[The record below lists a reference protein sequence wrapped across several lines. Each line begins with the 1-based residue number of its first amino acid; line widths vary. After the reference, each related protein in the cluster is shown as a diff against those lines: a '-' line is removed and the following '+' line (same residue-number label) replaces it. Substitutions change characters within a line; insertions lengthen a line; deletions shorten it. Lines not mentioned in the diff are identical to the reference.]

1 MSCSKY
7 MSAPVCLIE
16 NDENGQLRVRKEAK
30 DILDGIKEP
39 VVVVSVVG
47 LYRTGKSYLMNRL
60 AGQQS
65 GFALGSTIESKTKG
79 IWMWCVPHPKKEGHA
94 LVLLDTEGLGDV
106 AKGDS
111 KNDSWIF
118 CLAVLLSSKLVY
130 NSRGTIDNTALE
142 KLHYV
147 VELTEQIK
155 IRSTKAADEEEEE
168 EDSEFVRF
176 FPSFIW
182 AVRDFTL
189 ELKMNGKKV
198 TDDGYLEFAL
208 ELKKGVSKKTRD
220 YNLPR
225 ECIKHYFPSRKCF
238 VFPFP
243 ITSHNDMPRL
253 EILQDQ
259 DLADN
264 FLEVTGHFCD
274 YVFVNSDVKRL
285 KGGHI
290 VTGRLLRHLVAIYVD
305 TISSGEVPCLENAV
319 VVLANLENQT
329 AVQEALK
336 VYQTGMEEL
345 KKTLPISIEKLT
357 CEHQKFSSMAI
368 DKFAKRS
375 FKDEK
380 MEFLKKLE
388 EDVSMCYTDLLE
400 ENKMA
405 SERKCRDLLK
415 NLFSDMNKRLQDGEY
430 SQSGGYE
437 LYKRDRDA
445 IVEHYHREPNK
456 GIRAEAVLEEFLKER
471 EPEANS
477 ILCMDNKLT
486 EKEKQMNKE
495 KENAALLEQ
504 KLKEEEEKL
513 IEKEKMM
520 ETEKARHEDRVKQMQ
535 EKFSQEKKQQQEEIE
550 KAIKSKLKEQED
562 MLKKGFEEEAYNLK
576 EEIKKLKNEKERLHG
591 GGIFKDYVMPFLC
604 PLVETVP
611 NLLVQRSMM
620 KSLAKGLRR

>member
-1 MSCSKY
+1 VFYYSTEPIC
-7 MSAPVCLIE
+7 
-16 NDENGQLRVRKEAK
+16 NRRLRVRKEAK
-30 DILDGIKEP
+30 DILDGINEP

-79 IWMWCVPHPKKEGHA
+79 IWMWCVPHPNKEGHT

-111 KNDSWIF
+111 KNDGWIF
-118 CLAVLLSSKLVY
+118 CLAVLLSSTLVY
-130 NSRGTIDNTALE
+130 NSRGTIDNTAVE

-147 VELTEQIK
+147 VELAEQIK
-155 IRSTKAADEEEEE
+155 IRSTEAADDEEEG

-182 AVRDFTL
+182 VVRDFTL
-189 ELKMNGKKV
+189 ELEIDGKK
-198 TDDGYLEFAL
+198 
-208 ELKKGVSKKTRD
+208 KIRD

-225 ECIKHYFPSRKCF
+225 ECIKRYFPSRKCF

-243 ITSHNDMPRL
+243 ATSHQDTTRL

-259 DLADN
+259 DLAQQ
-264 FLEVTGHFCD
+264 FQEFTGHFCD
-274 YVFVNSDVKRL
+274 YMFVNSDVKRL

-290 VTGRLLRHLVAIYVD
+290 VTGRLLGHLVEIYVD
-305 TISSGEVPCLENAV
+305 TISSGEVPCLDNAV

-336 VYQTGMEEL
+336 VYQGGMEE
-345 KKTLPISIEKLT
+345 KTLPISIEKLT
-357 CEHQKFSSMAI
+357 CEHQKFSSLAI
-368 DKFAKRS
+368 DKFTKRS

-380 MEFLKKLE
+380 MEYLKKLE
-388 EDVSMCYTDLLE
+388 EAVSMCYTDLLE
-400 ENKMA
+400 ENEMA

-415 NLFSDMNKRLQDGEY
+415 NLSSDMNKRLQDGEY

-437 LYKRDRDA
+437 LYCRDRDA
-445 IVEHYHREPNK
+445 IVEQYRREPNK

-486 EKEKQMNKE
+486 ENEKQMNKE
-495 KENAALLEQ
+495 KENAALLKQ
-504 KLKEEEEKL
+504 KLKEEEEKR
-513 IEKEKMM
+513 IESERMM
-520 ETEKARHEDRVKQMQ
+520 ETEKVRHEDRVKQMQ
-535 EKFSQEKKQQQEEIE
+535 ESFNKEKEQQQQEMDGAIE
-550 KAIKSKLKEQED
+550 SKLKEQEE
-562 MLKKGFEEEAYNLK
+562 MLKKGFKDEAYNLK
-576 EEIKKLKNEKERLHG
+576 EEIKKLKDEKEHSHGG

-611 NLLVQRSMM
+611 NLLMQRSMM
-620 KSLAKGLRR
+620 KSLKKGLKR